1 MILAMRLP
9 LRLGVCMRKRRVRCL
24 VSGGDGGA
32 LKNPGSATVG
42 PAGAQMVFHSDSVVG
57 DFSLRQAGL
66 GILLSIHD
74 VPFDR
79 SSVEQSPQI
88 LRGLAIEKDVL

>member
-42 PAGAQMVFHSDSVVG
+42 PAGAQMVFHSDCG
-57 DFSLRQAGL
+57 GGL
-66 GILLSIHD
+66 
-74 VPFDR
+74 
-79 SSVEQSPQI
+79 
-88 LRGLAIEKDVL
+88 LASTSRTWDLAFYT